1 MGLPPKHFVNIR
13 ARTNDLPYFGP
24 ININVRIMTTF
35 LAFPRGAFF
44 FTSFIV
50 IPFVRFLFRQAGQTT
65 RRSA

>member
-35 LAFPRGAFF
+35 LAFPRGACLP
-44 FTSFIV
+44 SFL
-50 IPFVRFLFRQAGQTT
+50 P
-65 RRSA
+65 RSS